1 MIKNKIKLK
10 NNPPSLFLTVDVDHK
25 WPQESICYGGKH
37 ICFKGFLSDDWIDFH
52 KLILNP

>member
-10 NNPPSLFLTVDVDHK
+10 NNPPPLFLTVDVDHK

>member
-25 WPQESICYGGKH
+25 WPQERNFFGGKH
-37 ICFKGFLSDDWIDFH
+37 NCSKGFLSDD
-52 KLILNP
+52 